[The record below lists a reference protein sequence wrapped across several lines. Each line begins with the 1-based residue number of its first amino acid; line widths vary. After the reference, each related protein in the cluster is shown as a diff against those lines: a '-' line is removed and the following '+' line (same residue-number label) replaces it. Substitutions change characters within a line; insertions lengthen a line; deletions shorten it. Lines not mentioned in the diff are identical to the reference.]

1 MLFRNQPIGSPR
13 ARCWRWRMLSF
24 NSMYAMAGR
33 IPRTTMSRLD
43 LASAVEEEEA
53 DGIEVEQEALAAVRG
68 VPAEAGP
75 LGSTGAACKSTC

>member
-1 MLFRNQPIGSPR
+1 
-13 ARCWRWRMLSF
+13 
-24 NSMYAMAGR
+24 
-33 IPRTTMSRLD
+33 MSRLD

-75 LGSTGAACKSTC
+75 LGSTGAACMSTC